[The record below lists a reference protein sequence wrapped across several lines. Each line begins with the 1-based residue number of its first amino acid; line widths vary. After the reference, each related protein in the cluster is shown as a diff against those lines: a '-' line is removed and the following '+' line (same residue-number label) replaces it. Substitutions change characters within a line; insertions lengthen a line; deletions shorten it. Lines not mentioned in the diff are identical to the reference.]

1 MAEDSSL
8 KGLTEKTRPGASM
21 HRRFGLFFYL
31 SGIGFLLR
39 RLRIS
44 DKSVEYIK
52 GASKDQRVVYVL
64 YTRSKMDWLAL
75 NKVLSEHKLP
85 LAQYSMGMRSFLF
98 RPVLKMVREIW
109 SATTGFFSNVNR
121 VFIDI
126 F

>member
-52 GASKDQRVVYVL
+52 GASKTEELCMFYICVFLQHATHMCLFVR
-64 YTRSKMDWLAL
+64 
-75 NKVLSEHKLP
+75 LSL
-85 LAQYSMGMRSFLF
+85 LCF
-98 RPVLKMVREIW
+98 
-109 SATTGFFSNVNR
+109 
-121 VFIDI
+121 
-126 F
+126 